1 MLYTMNITTNLLNLQ
16 ALIVNN
22 FKESQNNITFFVSTN
37 PSPQICPHCGQT
49 TSRIHGYR
57 HQVFKDLS
65 IREKFVFISLKK
77 RRYLCSCG
85 KTFFENYPFLP
96 KYYRATSRFFAAII
110 NKLYS
115 NRSLKSIAKD
125 YNVSSN
131 VVSRMFKLISPTPS
145 PTSLPETLSI
155 DEFKGNTDGEKY
167 NCILTD
173 PKHHKIVDVL
183 PNRKK
188 TNLIDYFKQYKNRE
202 NVKFFIMDMTGNY
215 RDIAWLF
222 PNAKIIADKFH
233 WIRQIHWALDKV
245 RKNAQKEFYDTKRKY
260 FKSNR
265 KLLFKRYSELKDEQ
279 KQEVSVMLWQ
289 SEKLYK
295 AWLLKEASFKFREAK
310 TQEEAE
316 RELHNWLIWAES
328 TEMEEFKACT
338 TAFHNWSREIINSIV
353 YGYSNGYTEGTNNLI
368 KVIKRNAYG
377 YHKFENLRKRIFLVS
392 SENPHQVAT

>member
-1 MLYTMNITTNLLNLQ
+1 
-16 ALIVNN
+16 
-22 FKESQNNITFFVSTN
+22 
-37 PSPQICPHCGQT
+37 
-49 TSRIHGYR
+49 
-57 HQVFKDLS
+57 
-65 IREKFVFISLKK
+65 
-77 RRYLCSCG
+77 
-85 KTFFENYPFLP
+85 
-96 KYYRATSRFFAAII
+96 
-110 NKLYS
+110 
-115 NRSLKSIAKD
+115 
-125 YNVSSN
+125 
-131 VVSRMFKLISPTPS
+131 
-145 PTSLPETLSI
+145 
-155 DEFKGNTDGEKY
+155 
-167 NCILTD
+167 
-173 PKHHKIVDVL
+173 
-183 PNRKK
+183 
-188 TNLIDYFKQYKNRE
+188 
-202 NVKFFIMDMTGNY
+202 MDMTGNY

-233 WIRQIHWALDKV
+233 WIRQIYWALDKV
-245 RKNAQKEFYDTKRKY
+245 RKNVQKEFYATKRKY
-260 FKSNR
+260 FKANR

-353 YGYSNGYTEGTNNLI
+353 YGYNNGYTEGTNNVI

-392 SENPHQVAT
+392 SENSHQVAT